1 MLKYQKVANDL
12 AQKIEA
18 KVYPERLPKEE
29 ELIAAYGVSRNTIR
43 SALDILTNQG
53 IIRRIQGSG
62 YFVSFHPDRLNNV
75 INMSNKYGL
84 RDLGV
89 ETPIISKVLT
99 LEVIPATKR
108 TADFLQCRPG
118 TPLYHVLRLRYKN
131 NELISLE
138 DAYYLKDV
146 VPYLDEKICQKAIY
160 AFIIEHYNLEII
172 SGDEYSQ
179 VHVLSEQEA
188 SLTGLP
194 AGTPAMC
201 IEEVDYLKNE
211 QPFNYS
217 KTLYLKPKLTF
228 YYHVRNHL
236 H

>member
-18 KVYPERLPKEE
+18 KVYPERLPKED

-131 NELISLE
+131 NELKLE
-138 DAYYLKDV
+138 SMK
-146 VPYLDEKICQKAIY
+146 
-160 AFIIEHYNLEII
+160 
-172 SGDEYSQ
+172 
-179 VHVLSEQEA
+179 
-188 SLTGLP
+188 
-194 AGTPAMC
+194 
-201 IEEVDYLKNE
+201 
-211 QPFNYS
+211 
-217 KTLYLKPKLTF
+217 
-228 YYHVRNHL
+228 
-236 H
+236 